1 MLGCW
6 GNRGGAGDRR
16 ATLAESR
23 LVPILSNLLS
33 DNKSWGRFCENDN
46 GGCITSFEAIA
57 SIILF
62 I

>member
-16 ATLAESR
+16 GTLAKFR
-23 LVPILSNLLS
+23 LVPILLNLLS
-33 DNKSWGRFCENDN
+33 DDKSWGRFCENDD
-46 GGCITSFEAIA
+46 GGRITSLEAIA

>member
-1 MLGCW
+1 MLGW

-16 ATLAESR
+16 ATLAKSR
-23 LVPILSNLLS
+23 LVAILSYLLS
-33 DNKSWGRFCENDN
+33 DKKFWGRFCENDN
-46 GGCITSFEAIA
+46 GGCITSLEAIA